1 MQQQIED
8 QNYKLKWETESRSLT
23 ETTVNQDPQN
33 HGFLLNKTH
42 PMSQMFQDIVN
53 DKNNNF
59 VCKDLEDTK
68 M

>member
-59 VCKDLEDTK
+59 VCNDLEDTK

>member
-23 ETTVNQDPQN
+23 ETKVNQDPQN

-59 VCKDLEDTK
+59 VCNDLEDTK